1 MQPLQHLPFVRL
13 LVLRCLMRK
22 LPKGCIDYATAL
34 PSLFI
39 TSEQGYMF
47 AVSDLTSAV
56 DLLLNCRQLCLPL
69 AGNDD

>member
-1 MQPLQHLPFVRL
+1 MLPLQHLPFVRL

-22 LPKGCIDYATAL
+22 LPTGSVANATAL
-34 PSLFI
+34 PGLFN
-39 TSEQGYMF
+39 TVKQGNMF

-56 DLLLNCRQLCLPL
+56 DLLCNCRQLCLPL